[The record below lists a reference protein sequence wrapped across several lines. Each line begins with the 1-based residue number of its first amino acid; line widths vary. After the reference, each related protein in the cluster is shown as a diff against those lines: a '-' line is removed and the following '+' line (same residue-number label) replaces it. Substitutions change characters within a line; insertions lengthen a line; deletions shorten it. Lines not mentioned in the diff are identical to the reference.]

1 MRYHE
6 GQRQATDS
14 RKEDAMSTTMQRAA
28 PASARRDGILASF
41 SRHMVDFAERY
52 FPDAYVFVL
61 LAILAVAAGVVMHG
75 GAPLAVSRAFGDGF
89 WNLIPFTMQM
99 ALVAI
104 SGYVVA
110 MSPPVAAALRR
121 LAQMPTT
128 GRGAVV
134 FIGVLSIL
142 LSLLNW
148 GLSLIISGLLVR
160 EIARRTDIRLD
171 YRAAGAAGYL
181 GLGCGFTLG
190 ITSSAA
196 QLQAN
201 AASIPPGLLP
211 ITGVIGFSETILTW
225 QNGVTAIV
233 IILISASIC
242 YFTTPSADKAKT
254 AEDLGVTLQADG
266 ITPSKPT
273 RPGDFLEFSP
283 VLTILVVL
291 LAFGWLWQTFSAG
304 NPLITLSGLNTYN
317 FVFILLGML
326 LHWRPRSLIEAFSK
340 AMPSVSGVLLQ
351 FPFYAGIAQILTKVQ
366 NSAGATLSDTI
377 AHWFVGA
384 SANSTVFSVLVGIY
398 SATLGFFIPSAGGK
412 WVIEAPYVMK
422 AANEVGA
429 HLGWTV
435 MVYNIAETLPNFVNP
450 FWMLPLLGILG
461 LKSKD
466 LIGYTAVQFL
476 IHFPLVM
483 LLAAALMATF
493 AYHPPVM
500 P

>member
-1 MRYHE
+1 MTDQARSASFTPEKPE
-6 GQRQATDS
+6 GDN
-14 RKEDAMSTTMQRAA
+14 
-28 PASARRDGILASF
+28 ILARF
-41 SRHMVDFAERY
+41 SQMMVAFAERW

-61 LAILAVAAGVVMHG
+61 IAVIAVAGGTMLHG
-75 GAPLAVSRAFGDGF
+75 GSPLAVSQAFGDGF

-104 SGYVVA
+104 GGYVVA
-110 MSPPVAAALRR
+110 MSPPVAALLVR
-121 LAQMPTT
+121 LAAVPKT

-134 FIGVLSIL
+134 FVGVLSIL
-142 LSLLNW
+142 LSLVNW
-148 GLSLIISGLLVR
+148 GLSLIFSGLLVR
-160 EIARRTDIRLD
+160 EIARRKDIRLD

-201 AASIPPGLLP
+201 AASIPASLLP
-211 ITGVIGFSETILTW
+211 ITGVIGFAETILTW
-225 QNGVTAIV
+225 QNLLTTVVVTV
-233 IILISASIC
+233 LSAAIC
-242 YFTTPSADKAKT
+242 YFTTPQARDART
-254 AEDLGVTLQADG
+254 AEDLGVALDDDRIEQK
-266 ITPSKPT
+266 KPA
-273 RPGDFLEFSP
+273 RPGDYLEFSP

-291 LAFGWLWQTFSAG
+291 LACGWLWQTFRSG

-317 FVFILLGML
+317 FVFLILGIL
-326 LHWRPRSLIEAFSK
+326 LHWRPRSLIESFAK

-351 FPFYAGIAQILTKVQ
+351 FPFYAGIAHMLTKVPNAQ
-366 NSAGATLSDTI
+366 GVTLSDTI
-377 AHWFVGA
+377 AHWFVGF
-384 SANSTVFSVLVGIY
+384 STNSTVFSFVVGIY
-398 SATLGFFIPSAGGK
+398 SAVLGFFIPSAGGK
-412 WVIEAPYVMK
+412 WIIEAPYVMK
-422 AANEVGA
+422 AANEIGA

-435 MVYNIAETLPNFVNP
+435 MVYNIAETLPNFINP

-466 LIGYTAVQFL
+466 LIGYTSVQFF

-483 LLAAALMATF
+483 VLAAVLMSTF
-493 AYHPPVM
+493 TYHPPVM

>member
-1 MRYHE
+1 M
-6 GQRQATDS
+6 TD
-14 RKEDAMSTTMQRAA
+14 TTQDRRT
-28 PASARRDGILASF
+28 ARPRTADDNILARF
-41 SRHMVDFAERY
+41 SQTMVAFAERW

-61 LAILAVAAGVVMHG
+61 IAVIAVAGGAILHG
-75 GAPLAVSRAFGDGF
+75 GSPLAVSRAFGDGF

-104 SGYVVA
+104 GGYVVA
-110 MSPPVAAALRR
+110 MSPPVAALLGR
-121 LAQMPTT
+121 LARVPRT

-134 FIGVLSIL
+134 FVGVLSIV
-142 LSLLNW
+142 LSLINW
-148 GLSLIISGLLVR
+148 GLSLIFSGLLVR
-160 EIARRTDIRLD
+160 EIARRKDIRLD

-201 AASIPPGLLP
+201 AGSIPASLLP

-225 QNGVTAIV
+225 QNMLTVVVVTV
-233 IILISASIC
+233 LSAAIC
-242 YFTTPSADKAKT
+242 YFTTPAPQEAKT
-254 AEDLGVTLQADG
+254 AEDLGVALGDDR
-266 ITPSKPT
+266 IEPKKPA
-273 RPGDFLEFSP
+273 RPGDWLEFSP
-283 VLTILVVL
+283 ILTILIAL
-291 LAFGWLWQTFSAG
+291 LACGWLWQTFRSG

-317 FVFILLGML
+317 FVFLILGIV
-326 LHWRPRSLIEAFSK
+326 LHWRPRSLIESFSK

-366 NSAGATLSDTI
+366 NGGGATLSDTI
-377 AHWFVGA
+377 AHWFVGV
-384 SANSTVFSVLVGIY
+384 STNSTVFSFLVGIY
-398 SATLGFFIPSAGGK
+398 SALLGFFIPSAGGK
-412 WVIEAPYVMK
+412 WIIEAPYVMK
-422 AANEVGA
+422 AANEIGA

-435 MVYNIAETLPNFVNP
+435 MVYNIAETLPNFINP

-466 LIGYTAVQFL
+466 LIGYTSVQFF
-476 IHFPLVM
+476 IHFPIVM
-483 LLAAALMATF
+483 VLAAILMATF
-493 AYHPPVM
+493 SYHPPVM

>member
-1 MRYHE
+1 MTDTVHKDILP
-6 GQRQATDS
+6 GKTPSNANFLAGFAQR
-14 RKEDAMSTTMQRAA
+14 
-28 PASARRDGILASF
+28 
-41 SRHMVDFAERY
+41 MVGFAERW

-61 LAILAVAAGVVMHG
+61 IAVIVVAAGAIVHG
-75 GAPLAVSRAFGDGF
+75 GSPLAVSRAFGDGF

-99 ALVAI
+99 ALIAI
-104 SGYVVA
+104 GGYVVA
-110 MSPPVAAALRR
+110 MSPAVAAILRR
-121 LAQMPTT
+121 LAGVPKT

-134 FIGVLSIL
+134 FVGVISIL

-148 GLSLIISGLLVR
+148 GLSLIFSGLLVR
-160 EIARRTDIRLD
+160 EIARRKDIRLD

-201 AASIPPGLLP
+201 AASIPASLMP
-211 ITGVIGFSETILTW
+211 ITGIIGFSETILTW
-225 QNGVTAIV
+225 QSLLITAFVTV
-233 IILISASIC
+233 LSAAIC
-242 YFTTPSADKAKT
+242 YFTAPAQAEAKT
-254 AEDLGVTLQADG
+254 AEDLGVPLDNDS
-266 ITPSKPT
+266 IEPRKPA

-283 VLTILVVL
+283 ILTILIVL
-291 LAFGWLWQTFSAG
+291 LALGWLWQTFRAG

-317 FVFILLGML
+317 FVFLLLGIL
-326 LHWRPRSLIEAFSK
+326 LHWSPRSLLEAFSK
-340 AMPSVSGVLLQ
+340 AMPSVSGVILQ
-351 FPFYAGIAQILTKVQ
+351 FPFYAGIAQILTKVV
-366 NSAGATLSDTI
+366 NGKGVTLSDTI

-384 SANSTVFSVLVGIY
+384 SANSAAFSFLVGIY
-398 SATLGFFIPSAGGK
+398 STVLGFFIPSAGGK
-412 WVIEAPYVMK
+412 WVIEAPYIMK
-422 AANEVGA
+422 AANEIHA

-435 MVYNIAETLPNFVNP
+435 MVYNIAETLPNFINP

-466 LIGYTAVQFL
+466 LIGYTSVQFF

-483 LLAAALMATF
+483 ILAAILMTTF
-493 AYHPPVM
+493 SYHPPIL

>member
-1 MRYHE
+1 MTNATHDQTLDLPKPGADNIIARFS
-6 GQRQATDS
+6 QALV
-14 RKEDAMSTTMQRAA
+14 A
-28 PASARRDGILASF
+28 
-41 SRHMVDFAERY
+41 FAERW

-61 LAILAVAAGVVMHG
+61 IAVIAVAAGAMLHG
-75 GAPLAVSRAFGDGF
+75 GSPLAVSRAFGDGF

-104 SGYVVA
+104 GGYVVA
-110 MSPPVAAALRR
+110 MSPPVAAVLSR
-121 LAQMPTT
+121 LASVPKT

-134 FIGVLSIL
+134 FVGMLSIF

-148 GLSLIISGLLVR
+148 GLSLIFSGLLVR
-160 EIARRTDIRLD
+160 EIARRSDIRLD

-201 AASIPPGLLP
+201 AGSIPASLLP

-225 QNGVTAIV
+225 QNMVTV
-233 IILISASIC
+233 VMVTVVSAVIC
-242 YFTTPSADKAKT
+242 YFTTPAPEQAKT
-254 AEDLGVTLQADG
+254 AEDLGVALGDDRIEPRKSA
-266 ITPSKPT
+266 
-273 RPGDFLEFSP
+273 RPGDWLEFSP
-283 VLTILVVL
+283 LLTILIAA
-291 LAFGWLWQTFSAG
+291 LAAGWLWQTFQSG

-317 FVFILLGML
+317 FVFLILGIV
-326 LHWRPRSLIEAFSK
+326 LHWRPRSLIESFSK

-351 FPFYAGIAQILTKVQ
+351 FPFYAGIAQILTKVP
-366 NSAGATLSDTI
+366 NSSGTTLSDTI

-384 SANSTVFSVLVGIY
+384 SSNSTVFSFLVGIY
-398 SATLGFFIPSAGGK
+398 SALLGFFVPSAGGK
-412 WVIEAPYVMK
+412 WIIEAPYIMK
-422 AANEVGA
+422 AANDIGA

-435 MVYNIAETLPNFVNP
+435 MVYNIAETLPNFINP

-466 LIGYTAVQFL
+466 LIGYTSIQFF
-476 IHFPLVM
+476 IHFPIVM
-483 LLAAALMATF
+483 LLAAILMATF
-493 AYHPPVM
+493 SYHPPIL

>member
-1 MRYHE
+1 MADTV
-6 GQRQATDS
+6 QQS
-14 RKEDAMSTTMQRAA
+14 
-28 PASARRDGILASF
+28 PVASAARDNILARF
-41 SRHMVDFAERY
+41 AKLMVDFAERQ

-61 LAILAVAAGVVMHG
+61 IAVVVIALSAILHG
-75 GAPLAVSRAFGDGF
+75 GSPLAVSRAFGDGF

-104 SGYVVA
+104 GGYVVA
-110 MSPPVAAALRR
+110 MSPPIAAALRR
-121 LAQMPTT
+121 LALVPKT
-128 GRGAVV
+128 GRSAVV
-134 FIGVLSIL
+134 FVGVLSIL
-142 LSLLNW
+142 LSLVNW
-148 GLSLIISGLLVR
+148 GLSLIFSGLLVR

-211 ITGVIGFSETILTW
+211 ISGVIGFSETILTW
-225 QNGVTAIV
+225 QGGLTTLVV
-233 IILISASIC
+233 ILLSATIC
-242 YFTTPSADKAKT
+242 HFTTPSPDKAMT
-254 AEDLGVTLQADG
+254 AVELGVALDTDG
-266 ITPSKPT
+266 IDVKTPT

-283 VLTILVVL
+283 ILTILVVL
-291 LAFGWLWQTFSAG
+291 LALGWLWQTFSAG

-317 FVFILLGML
+317 FVFLLLGML
-326 LHWRPRSLIEAFSK
+326 LHWRPRSLIDAFSK

-366 NSAGATLSDTI
+366 NVAGTTLSDTI
-377 AHWFVGA
+377 AQWFVGA
-384 SANSTVFSVLVGIY
+384 STNSTVFSFLVGVY
-398 SATLGFFIPSAGGK
+398 SAILGFFIPSAGGK

-435 MVYNIAETLPNFVNP
+435 MVYNIAETLPNLVNP

-466 LIGYTAVQFL
+466 LIGYTAIQFF

-493 AYHPPVM
+493 TYHPPIL

>member
-1 MRYHE
+1 MTTVSGDSLNGSASTETNLLARFS
-6 GQRQATDS
+6 QR
-14 RKEDAMSTTMQRAA
+14 
-28 PASARRDGILASF
+28 LVVF
-41 SRHMVDFAERY
+41 SERW

-61 LAILAVAAGVVMHG
+61 IAVIAIAIGTIVHG
-75 GAPLAVSRAFGDGF
+75 GSPLAVSRAFGDGF

-104 SGYVVA
+104 GGYVVA
-110 MSPPVAAALRR
+110 MSPPIAAALRR
-121 LAQMPTT
+121 LAAVPST

-134 FIGVLSIL
+134 FVGVLSIL
-142 LSLLNW
+142 LSLVNW
-148 GLSLIISGLLVR
+148 GLSLIFSGLLVR
-160 EIARRTDIRLD
+160 EIARRTDIKLD

-201 AASIPPGLLP
+201 AASIPSSLLP

-225 QNGVTAIV
+225 QNLVTT
-233 IILISASIC
+233 ILVTVVSAVIC
-242 YFTTPSADKAKT
+242 YLTAPNAAGTKT
-254 AEDLGVTLQADG
+254 AQDLGVSLEDDT
-266 ITPSKPT
+266 IKPKAPA

-283 VLTILVVL
+283 ILTILIVVL
-291 LAFGWLWQTFSAG
+291 ALGWLWQTFQSG

-317 FVFILLGML
+317 FVFLILGIL
-326 LHWRPRSLIEAFSK
+326 LHWRPRSLLEAFSK

-351 FPFYAGIAQILTKVQ
+351 FPFYAGIAQMLTKVP
-366 NSAGATLSDTI
+366 NAKGVTLSDTI
-377 AHWFVGA
+377 AHWFVDA
-384 SANSTVFSVLVGIY
+384 SASTTVFSFLVGIY
-398 SATLGFFIPSAGGK
+398 SAVLGFFIPSAGGK
-412 WVIEAPYVMK
+412 WIIEAPYIMK
-422 AANEVGA
+422 AANSVGA

-435 MVYNIAETLPNFVNP
+435 MVYNIAETLPNFINP

-466 LIGYTAVQFL
+466 LIGYTSIQFL
-476 IHFPLVM
+476 IHFPIVM
-483 LLAAALMATF
+483 IVAAILMSTF
-493 AYHPPVM
+493 TYHPPVL

>member
-1 MRYHE
+1 MTNATHDQTVSLRKPVADNIMA
-6 GQRQATDS
+6 RFSQALV
-14 RKEDAMSTTMQRAA
+14 A
-28 PASARRDGILASF
+28 
-41 SRHMVDFAERY
+41 FAERW

-61 LAILAVAAGVVMHG
+61 IAVIAVAAGAILHG
-75 GAPLAVSRAFGDGF
+75 GSPLAVSRAFGDGF

-104 SGYVVA
+104 GGYVVA
-110 MSPPVAAALRR
+110 MSPPVAAVLAR
-121 LAQMPTT
+121 LASVPKT

-134 FIGVLSIL
+134 FVGILSIF

-148 GLSLIISGLLVR
+148 GLSLIFSGLLVR

-201 AASIPPGLLP
+201 AGSIPASLLP

-225 QNGVTAIV
+225 QNMVTV
-233 IILISASIC
+233 VMVSVVSAAIC
-242 YFTTPSADKAKT
+242 YFTTPAAERAKT
-254 AEDLGVTLQADG
+254 AEDLGVALDNDRIEAR
-266 ITPSKPT
+266 KPA
-273 RPGDFLEFSP
+273 RPGDWLEFSP
-283 VLTILVVL
+283 LLTILIAL
-291 LAFGWLWQTFSAG
+291 LAAGWLWQTFQSG

-317 FVFILLGML
+317 FVFLILGIV
-326 LHWRPRSLIEAFSK
+326 LHWRPRSLIESFSK

-351 FPFYAGIAQILTKVQ
+351 FPFYAGIAQILTRVP
-366 NSAGATLSDTI
+366 NSSGTMLSDTI

-384 SANSTVFSVLVGIY
+384 SSNSTVFSFLVGIY
-398 SATLGFFIPSAGGK
+398 SALLGFFVPSAGGK
-412 WVIEAPYVMK
+412 WIIEAPYIMK
-422 AANEVGA
+422 AANDIGA

-435 MVYNIAETLPNFVNP
+435 MVYNIAETLPNFINP

-466 LIGYTAVQFL
+466 LIGYTSVQFF
-476 IHFPLVM
+476 IHFPIVM
-483 LLAAALMATF
+483 LLAAILMATF
-493 AYHPPVM
+493 TYHPPIL

>member
-1 MRYHE
+1 MTDTTPSKFAVPEDKSNDNILTRFS
-6 GQRQATDS
+6 QR
-14 RKEDAMSTTMQRAA
+14 
-28 PASARRDGILASF
+28 
-41 SRHMVDFAERY
+41 MVTFAERW

-61 LAILAVAAGVVMHG
+61 LAVIVVAG
-75 GAPLAVSRAFGDGF
+75 GAMLHGSSPLSVSRAFGDGF

-104 SGYVVA
+104 GGYVVA
-110 MSPPVAAALRR
+110 MSPPVAAVLKK
-121 LAQMPTT
+121 LAGVPST

-142 LSLLNW
+142 LSLVNW
-148 GLSLIISGLLVR
+148 GLSLIFSGLLVR
-160 EIARRTDIRLD
+160 EIARRKDLRLD

-201 AASIPPGLLP
+201 AASIPASLLP
-211 ITGVIGFSETILTW
+211 ITGVIPFSETILTW
-225 QNGVTAIV
+225 QNLLTTVVVTVLSAI
-233 IILISASIC
+233 IC
-242 YFTTPSADKAKT
+242 HYSTPADAKART
-254 AEDLGVTLQADG
+254 AEDLGVPLDNDQ
-266 ITPSKPT
+266 IEPKKPT

-283 VLTILVVL
+283 ILTILIVL
-291 LAFGWLWQTFSAG
+291 LALGWLWQTFRSG

-317 FVFILLGML
+317 FVFLILGIL
-326 LHWRPRSLIEAFSK
+326 LHWRPRSLIESFSK

-366 NSAGATLSDTI
+366 NGAGTTLSDTI
-377 AHWFVGA
+377 AHWFVGV
-384 SANSTVFSVLVGIY
+384 STNSTVFSFLVGIY
-398 SATLGFFIPSAGGK
+398 SAVLGFFIPSAGGK
-412 WVIEAPYVMK
+412 WIIEAPYVMK
-422 AANEVGA
+422 AANEIGA

-435 MVYNIAETLPNFVNP
+435 MVYNIAETLPNFLNP

-466 LIGYTAVQFL
+466 LIGYTSVQFV

-483 LLAAALMATF
+483 ILAAVLMSTF
-493 AYHPPVM
+493 TYMPPVM

>member
-1 MRYHE
+1 MTTVS
-6 GQRQATDS
+6 GDS
-14 RKEDAMSTTMQRAA
+14 LNA
-28 PASARRDGILASF
+28 PAPTESNLLARF
-41 SRHMVDFAERY
+41 SQRLVIFSERW

-61 LAILAVAAGVVMHG
+61 IAVIAIAIGTIVHG
-75 GAPLAVSRAFGDGF
+75 GSPLAVSRAFGDGF

-104 SGYVVA
+104 GGYVVA
-110 MSPPVAAALRR
+110 MSPPIAAALRR
-121 LAQMPTT
+121 LAAVPST

-134 FIGVLSIL
+134 FVGVLSIL
-142 LSLLNW
+142 LSLVNW
-148 GLSLIISGLLVR
+148 GLSLIFSGLLVR
-160 EIARRTDIRLD
+160 EIARRTDIKLD

-201 AASIPPGLLP
+201 AASIPSSLLP

-225 QNGVTAIV
+225 QNLLTTVLVTV
-233 IILISASIC
+233 VSAVIC
-242 YFTTPSADKAKT
+242 YLTAPNAAQTIT
-254 AEDLGVTLQADG
+254 AEDLGVSLEDDT
-266 ITPSKPT
+266 IKPKAPA

-283 VLTILVVL
+283 ILTILIVVL
-291 LAFGWLWQTFSAG
+291 ALGWLWQTFQSG

-317 FVFILLGML
+317 FVFLILGIL
-326 LHWRPRSLIEAFSK
+326 LHWRPRSLLEAFSK

-351 FPFYAGIAQILTKVQ
+351 FPFYAGIAQMLTKVP
-366 NSAGATLSDTI
+366 NAKGVTLSDTI
-377 AHWFVGA
+377 AHWFVDA
-384 SANSTVFSVLVGIY
+384 SASSSIFSFLVGIY
-398 SATLGFFIPSAGGK
+398 SAILGFFIPSAGGK
-412 WVIEAPYVMK
+412 WIIEAPYIMK
-422 AANEVGA
+422 AANAVGA

-435 MVYNIAETLPNFVNP
+435 MVYNIAETLPNFINP

-466 LIGYTAVQFL
+466 LIGYTSVQFF
-476 IHFPLVM
+476 IHFPIVM
-483 LLAAALMATF
+483 IVAAILMGTF
-493 AYHPPVM
+493 TYHPPVL

>member
-1 MRYHE
+1 VV
-6 GQRQATDS
+6 
-14 RKEDAMSTTMQRAA
+14 
-28 PASARRDGILASF
+28 F
-41 SRHMVDFAERY
+41 SERW

-61 LAILAVAAGVVMHG
+61 IAVIAIAVGTITHG
-75 GAPLAVSRAFGDGF
+75 GSPLAVSRAFGDGF

-104 SGYVVA
+104 GGYVVA
-110 MSPPVAAALRR
+110 MSPPIAAALRR
-121 LAQMPTT
+121 LAAVPST

-134 FIGVLSIL
+134 FVGVLSIL
-142 LSLLNW
+142 LSLVNW
-148 GLSLIISGLLVR
+148 GLSLIFSGLLVR
-160 EIARRTDIRLD
+160 EIARRTDIKLD

-201 AASIPPGLLP
+201 AASIPSSLLP

-225 QNGVTAIV
+225 QNLLTTVLVTLV
-233 IILISASIC
+233 SAVIC
-242 YFTTPSADKAKT
+242 YLTAPNAAQTKT
-254 AEDLGVTLQADG
+254 AEDLGVSLEDDT
-266 ITPSKPT
+266 IKPKAAM

-283 VLTILVVL
+283 ILTILIVVL
-291 LAFGWLWQTFSAG
+291 ALGWLWQTFQSG

-317 FVFILLGML
+317 FVFLILGML
-326 LHWRPRSLIEAFSK
+326 LHWRPRSLLEAFSK

-351 FPFYAGIAQILTKVQ
+351 FPFYAGIAQMLTKVP
-366 NSAGATLSDTI
+366 NAKGVTLSDTI
-377 AHWFVGA
+377 AHWFVDA
-384 SANSTVFSVLVGIY
+384 SASSTVFSFLVGIY
-398 SATLGFFIPSAGGK
+398 SAILGFFIPSAGGK
-412 WVIEAPYVMK
+412 WIIEAPYIMK
-422 AANEVGA
+422 AANAVGA

-435 MVYNIAETLPNFVNP
+435 MVYNIAETLPNFINP

-466 LIGYTAVQFL
+466 LIGYTSVQFC
-476 IHFPLVM
+476 IHFPIVM
-483 LLAAALMATF
+483 IVAAILMSTF
-493 AYHPPVM
+493 TYHPPIL

>member
-1 MRYHE
+1 MTTVSGDSLEAGAPTETNLLARLS
-6 GQRQATDS
+6 QR
-14 RKEDAMSTTMQRAA
+14 
-28 PASARRDGILASF
+28 LVVF
-41 SRHMVDFAERY
+41 SERW

-61 LAILAVAAGVVMHG
+61 IAVIAIAVGTIVHG
-75 GAPLAVSRAFGDGF
+75 GSPLAVSRAFGDGF

-104 SGYVVA
+104 GGYVVA
-110 MSPPVAAALRR
+110 MSPPIAAALRR
-121 LAQMPTT
+121 LAAVPST

-134 FIGVLSIL
+134 FVGVLSIL
-142 LSLLNW
+142 LSLVNW
-148 GLSLIISGLLVR
+148 GLSLIFSGLLVR
-160 EIARRTDIRLD
+160 EIARRTDIKLD

-201 AASIPPGLLP
+201 AASIPSSLLP

-225 QNGVTAIV
+225 QNLLTTVLVTV
-233 IILISASIC
+233 VSAVIC
-242 YFTTPSADKAKT
+242 YLTAPNPAQTRT
-254 AEDLGVTLQADG
+254 AEDLGVSLEDDT
-266 ITPSKPT
+266 IKPKAPA

-283 VLTILVVL
+283 ILTILIVI
-291 LAFGWLWQTFSAG
+291 LALGWLWQTFQSG

-317 FVFILLGML
+317 FVFLILGIL
-326 LHWRPRSLIEAFSK
+326 LHWRPRSLLEAFSK

-351 FPFYAGIAQILTKVQ
+351 FPFYAGIAQMLTKVP
-366 NSAGATLSDTI
+366 NAKGVTLSDTI
-377 AHWFVGA
+377 AHWFVDA
-384 SANSTVFSVLVGIY
+384 SASTTVFSFLVGIY
-398 SATLGFFIPSAGGK
+398 SAVLGFFIPSAGGK
-412 WVIEAPYVMK
+412 WIIEAPYIMK
-422 AANEVGA
+422 AANSVGA

-435 MVYNIAETLPNFVNP
+435 MVYNIAETLPNFINP

-466 LIGYTAVQFL
+466 LIGYTSIQFL
-476 IHFPLVM
+476 IHFPIVM
-483 LLAAALMATF
+483 IVAAILMSTF
-493 AYHPPVM
+493 SYHPPIL